1 MRIVQDT
8 MPSGP
13 VANTDEEAPQ
23 GGNSFSSVMIAKM
36 THYIQTVEEDQPLM
50 MSWVNQL
57 VELQQ
62 HATSH
67 RKVLL
72 QYVESMRQR
81 MTKMGLEPPPPP
93 PAKPGKHG
101 KREKLA
107 SEIKASDGC
116 DRRVVIDRLVQS
128 MDLRKVGFT
137 DEQVETFDTCR
148 TQLAMYHA
156 RHEAMY
162 KELAPMIAVFQS
174 LNSSPNA
181 ESPVPPEIDGLPAL
195 HQ

>member
-50 MSWVNQL
+50 MSWVNQM

-67 RKVLL
+67 RKVL
-72 QYVESMRQR
+72 QQSVESMRQT
-81 MTKMGLEPPPPP
+81 MAATGLEPPPPP

-107 SEIKASDGC
+107 SELKASDGC
-116 DRRVVIDRLVQS
+116 DRRVVIPPFPVDGSSESGFHRRTGRDFRHLSHPAGDVPRASRGNVQGVGAHDRCLSVA
-128 MDLRKVGFT
+128 
-137 DEQVETFDTCR
+137 
-148 TQLAMYHA
+148 QL
-156 RHEAMY
+156 
-162 KELAPMIAVFQS
+162 IAQC
-174 LNSSPNA
+174 
-181 ESPVPPEIDGLPAL
+181 
-195 HQ
+195 